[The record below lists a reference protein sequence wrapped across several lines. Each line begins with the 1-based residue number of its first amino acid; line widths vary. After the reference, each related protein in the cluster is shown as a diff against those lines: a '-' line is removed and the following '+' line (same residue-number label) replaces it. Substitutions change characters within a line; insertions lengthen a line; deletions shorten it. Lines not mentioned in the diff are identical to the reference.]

1 MYEPMVSNEQEK
13 KITLFAVSKNEQRGT
28 MSQRLKEKRISNN
41 AFAVNSSEQTIFNFF
56 IPLTVYNLVF
66 HLFVVTNS
74 EQEQILP

>member
-1 MYEPMVSNEQEK
+1 MVSNEQEK

-56 IPLTVYNLVF
+56 IPLTN
-66 HLFVVTNS
+66 
-74 EQEQILP
+74 